1 MPIDTISNLRNRLDE
16 LKIVANQIKEETSV
30 GLNTHTKVGSTH
42 KTTLEI
48 SRDILDTIID
58 LLAGFE
64 SISDLHEIADSAE
77 AAAEAAQEAQGNAAY
92 SELKSNLALDNS
104 EEALQNSL
112 QNILELQADT
122 NDTSV
127 NLTSDDF
134 KNVII
139 EIGNNPTQLDLDFTF
154 GDKNKSG
161 SIYVKNNSSGVNA
174 TVAVN
179 DGTAIVLGT
188 FNTASSSDNIG
199 YYFYNED
206 SKELF
211 LKWN

>member
-16 LKIVANQIKEETSV
+16 LKIVANQIKEETNV

-48 SRDILDTIID
+48 SRDVLDTIID

-64 SISDLHEIADSAE
+64 SISDLHTIADSAA

-92 SELKSNLALDNS
+92 AELKADLALENS
-104 EEALQNSL
+104 EVALQNSL
-112 QNILELQADT
+112 QNIVELQANT
-122 NDTSV
+122 NEAPI
-127 NLTSDDF
+127 NLTSDDL
-134 KNVII
+134 KNVVVEVGID
-139 EIGNNPTQLDLDFTF
+139 PTQLDLVFTF
-154 GDKNKSG
+154 GGKNKSG
-161 SIYVKNNSSGVNA
+161 SIYVKNNSSGVNS
-174 TVAVN
+174 TVSI
-179 DGTAIVLGT
+179 DSGTAIVLGT

-199 YYFYNED
+199 YYFYKED
-206 SKELF
+206 NKELF